1 MQSRISLTF
10 HFVETLS
17 LCISS
22 SMQMLGCWAVHTSGA
37 YILKT
42 TCALLI
48 LNLKFMKN
56 LIHHFSSCYAY
67 SVKKPIGELNLKRAL
82 D

>member
-1 MQSRISLTF
+1 MHSRISLTF

-56 LIHHFSSCYAY
+56 LNTPFSYMLCLFCKKAY
-67 SVKKPIGELNLKRAL
+67 RELNLKRAL